1 MRKLSPAA
9 SLLLAAG
16 LLSWSCCLRAGGQV
30 STPAVRAETATVEYL
45 GDHPDL
51 ILSASQAWGEL
62 GWNVAAHQS
71 GQAGLPLQI
80 GERSYAKG
88 LGHHA
93 NGSIEV
99 LLEGQYASFDAEVGL
114 QPCGGGGSV
123 IFRVL
128 VDGGQRFDSGILR
141 ATDTPKLMHVDL
153 AGAQELRLEA
163 NDAGD
168 GMTCDMANWA
178 NARLTPAGAAA
189 RHDPEPPVDI
199 AQFARVVTWEPNRT
213 DGARAS
219 RIEEFRAEDLFLES
233 NVPRQPDGTYRVPLS
248 TNKLGC
254 IGLQWLNRRALKELA
269 LEFLSG
275 VSIPSTNAVQVQGWF
290 GESAWQGNWRPLAG
304 EMQTAGNRL
313 VFRLSVKAGV
323 VQTQKVRWVFPA
335 SEQTAVHSLS
345 AYTLSHWQTVKL
357 LVEAERPARGVRGEL
372 FVCNGEFLTN
382 DGGRLQGVLPKHP
395 NARASEGRVTRVPH
409 LGRFEV
415 EVRDSYN
422 SSLRSEHLES
432 AILKLDL
439 KRPLHLTVRS
449 SRPSAF
455 KSDPTVLQ
463 FRLPN
468 GSFGVAVE
476 DVLSNECVYL
486 PDFGVFI
493 TRDPAPITLA
503 GYKRK
508 IAGRKTILQQ
518 VRELPEQTFE
528 QAMARTHHDAQR
540 EGPVM
545 LSLACDNDK
554 FVVERDGTLRF
565 QATTNLTADWFATAG
580 AILPGF
586 GIGQPGELTRR
597 LDGGW
602 LPIPV
607 ITAENQGLRYCQR
620 TFVAPCDEAGNNP
633 ARLNRRSICVAEFV
647 ITNTLARPA
656 AATLGLSFLVDS
668 QQKKTAKLAPCAGGY
683 YAAGEAGPFALAAT
697 EAATP
702 LRVSVKGSELTLS
715 GTLPPHASAAFAVL
729 LPAQRSELSAL
740 PNPARLR
747 ADTEAYWNAVLSPAM
762 QVQTPD
768 PLLDDVI
775 RSSQVRCLIA
785 ARDEA
790 GGGRIAPWIAAM
802 SYGPLESEANSVIR
816 GMDFMGHEEFARRGL
831 DFFIHRYNTNGFL
844 TTGYTTFGT
853 AWHLWALGEHYQL
866 YRDTNWLW
874 QAAPE
879 IQRVAEWIVRQ
890 TEKTKRTA
898 AGDSRP
904 PEYGLMPPGVL
915 ADWNSFAYHYAMNAY
930 YYAALREIGT
940 AFSDLFPSHSSRRK
954 GVLPKGPDPRT
965 SEGRVTRVPD
975 FHFESAQIRDSCN
988 SSLRSED
995 ISMLEQHAREP
1006 ALIESPAART
1016 SHLAL
1021 EHAAELRANALRA
1034 YRWTQAQAPCLPLR
1048 NGTWIPH
1055 YPSQVHSPG
1064 KLADFFPGQDAGRSW
1079 CYDVEIGA
1087 HQLVLT
1093 GVFDPREREVERIL
1107 DHMEDVQFL
1116 AAGWFDYPAAT
1127 NEKDWFNLGGFSKVQ
1142 PYYTRNCEVY
1152 ALRDDVKP
1160 FVRSYFNTIAAML
1173 NPEVLTFWEHFHHS
1187 GAWDKTHETGYFLH
1201 QTRTMLLTE
1210 RGDRLWLAPFVTS
1223 NWLKNGQRLSVSNA
1237 PTRFGPVSYEI
1248 QSHLADGLIR
1258 ATIYPPARQT
1268 PTGIVLRL
1276 RDPEGSP
1283 IRSVRLNGKPH
1294 SDYDKTAGLVR
1305 LKPAGGVL
1313 RLEVFFGKPKAQAT
1327 QRN

>member
-16 LLSWSCCLRAGGQV
+16 LLSRSCCLWAGGQV
-30 STPAVRAETATVEYL
+30 STPAVPAETATVEYL

-51 ILSASQAWGEL
+51 MLTTSQAWGEL

-80 GERSYAKG
+80 SDRTYAKG

-141 ATDTPKLMHVDL
+141 ATDMPKPIHIDL
-153 AGAQELRLEA
+153 TGAQELRLEA

-168 GMTCDMANWA
+168 GITCDMANWA

-199 AQFARVVTWEPNRT
+199 AQFARVVTWDHNRA

-248 TNKLGC
+248 TDKLGC

-269 LEFLSG
+269 LEFPSG
-275 VSIPSTNAVQVQGWF
+275 VRIPTTNAVQVQGWF
-290 GESAWQGNWRPLAG
+290 GESAWQGSWKSLAG

-335 SEQTAVHSLS
+335 SEQTGVRSLS
-345 AYTLSHWQTVKL
+345 AYTRSHWQTVKL
-357 LVEAERPARGVRGEL
+357 LVEVEQPARGARGEL

-382 DGGRLQGVLPKHP
+382 DGSRLQGVLPRHP
-395 NARASEGRVTRVPH
+395 NARASEGRVTRVPN
-409 LGRFEV
+409 LGRFEGG
-415 EVRDSYN
+415 VRDSYN

-432 AILKLDL
+432 AILELDL
-439 KRPLHLTVRS
+439 TRPLHLTVRS

-486 PDFGVFI
+486 PEYGVFI
-493 TRDPAPITLA
+493 TRDPAPVTLA
-503 GYKRK
+503 TYKKK
-508 IAGRKTILQQ
+508 IAGRKTVLQQ
-518 VRELPEQTFE
+518 VRELPDQTFE
-528 QAMARTHHDAQR
+528 QAMTRTHHDAQR

-545 LSLACDNDK
+545 LSLACDNAK
-554 FVVERDGTLRF
+554 FIVERDGTLRF
-565 QATTNLTADWFATAG
+565 QATTNQTGDWFATAG
-580 AILPGF
+580 EIHPQF
-586 GIGQPGELTRR
+586 GIGQPGDRTRR

-607 ITAENQGLRYCQR
+607 ITAENQGVRYCQR
-620 TFVAPCDEAGNNP
+620 TFVAPCDEAGSNP
-633 ARLNRRSICVAEFV
+633 ARLNRRSICITEFV
-647 ITNTLARPA
+647 ITNTLAQPA
-656 AATLGLSFLVDS
+656 EAALALSFLVDS
-668 QQKKTAKLAPCAGGY
+668 QQKKTANLASCAGGY
-683 YAAGEAGPFALAAT
+683 CAAGEAGPFALAAT
-697 EAATP
+697 ETATP
-702 LRVSVKGSELTLS
+702 LRVLVKGCELTLS
-715 GTLPPHASAAFAVL
+715 GTLPPHASAAFAIL
-729 LPAQRSELSAL
+729 LPAQRTELSAL
-740 PNPARLR
+740 PNPAGLR
-747 ADTEAYWNAVLSPAM
+747 ADTESYWNAVLAPAM
-762 QVQTPD
+762 QVETPD
-768 PLLDDVI
+768 PLLNNVI

-785 ARDEA
+785 ARNEA
-790 GGGRIAPWIAAM
+790 EGARVAPWIAAM

-816 GMDFMGHEEFARRGL
+816 GMDFMGHGEFARRWL

-853 AWHLWALGEHYQL
+853 AWHLWTLGEHYQL
-866 YRDTNWLW
+866 YRDTNWLRSV
-874 QAAPE
+874 APE
-879 IQRVAEWIVRQ
+879 IERVAEWIVRQ

-930 YYAALREIGT
+930 YYAALREAG
-940 AFSDLFPSHSSRRK
+940 AALSDLSPSRGSRRK
-954 GVLPKGPDPRT
+954 GVLPKSPAG
-965 SEGRVTRVPD
+965 SKVGRALRYAPLEVVQMLAFRAFPAARGAQR
-975 FHFESAQIRDSCN
+975 SARPTH
-988 SSLRSED
+988 ETVG
-995 ISMLEQHAREP
+995 QHARNEAP
-1006 ALIESPAART
+1006 IESPAAHT
-1016 SHLAL
+1016 SRLAL
-1021 EHAAELRANALRA
+1021 EHAADLRTNILRA
-1034 YRWTQAQAPCLPLR
+1034 YRWTQAQAPALPLR

-1087 HQLVLT
+1087 HQLVPT
-1093 GVFDPREREVERIL
+1093 GVFDPRDREVERML

-1116 AAGWFDYPAAT
+1116 ADGWFDYPAAT
-1127 NEKDWFNLGGFSKVQ
+1127 NEKDWFDLGGFSKVQ
-1142 PYYTRNCEVY
+1142 PYYARNCEVY

-1201 QTRTMLLTE
+1201 QTRTMLVTE
-1210 RGDRLWLAPFVTS
+1210 RGDLLWLAPFVTC
-1223 NWLKNGQRLSVSNA
+1223 NWLKDGQRLSVSNA

-1248 QSHLADGLIR
+1248 QSHMAESVIR
-1258 ATIYPPARQT
+1258 ATIHPPARRT
-1268 PTGIVLRL
+1268 PSGIVLRL
-1276 RDPEGSP
+1276 RTPEGSP
-1283 IRSVRLNGKPH
+1283 IRSVRVNGRPH
-1294 SDYDKTAGLVR
+1294 SDFDKTAGLVR
-1305 LKPAGGVL
+1305 LTPAGAVL
-1313 RLEVFFGKPKAQAT
+1313 RLEVFFRQPKG
-1327 QRN
+1327 